1 MRQKKKDFHFQH
13 FEKICMAKQC
23 SGKTVQSVT
32 VDGIEGERERSV
44 AGGTVQSK
52 TQATMTGKE
61 ARNNM
66 SVPGCPYAIAQAMG
80 NNESELAI

>member
-1 MRQKKKDFHFQH
+1 M
-13 FEKICMAKQC
+13 
-23 SGKTVQSVT
+23 
-32 VDGIEGERERSV
+32 DGIEGERERSV

-61 ARNNM
+61 ARNNT
-66 SVPGCPYAIAQAMG
+66 SVPRCPYAIAQAMG